1 MEFETSIIIIIFI
14 FNNEGVTYRGFFNIL
29 GSTTCFMLM
38 ELLEEIIEIKRV
50 ILGADVLIRWEGKE
64 LEHIYLY
71 LALKLMP
78 FPLYHIN
85 IF

>member
-50 ILGADVLIRWEGKE
+50 ILGADVLIR
-64 LEHIYLY
+64 
-71 LALKLMP
+71 
-78 FPLYHIN
+78 
-85 IF
+85 